1 MSLLGSAYALP
12 TEGICGHLFIF
23 LKRFTMRGKLKW
35 KNQSFF
41 MLINRIYK
49 HMQNGGNP
57 TIYP

>member
-23 LKRFTMRGKLKW
+23 LKRFTMRGNLSGKIKV
-35 KNQSFF
+35 FF